1 MNKKV
6 VVIGGGIAGMTAAG
20 ALAELGIDVVL
31 LEKEAI
37 TGGHVKNW
45 DRLFPNRRPGEE
57 VIDFIGKKMGAGVEI
72 QYGKQVISIN
82 HEDHV
87 FSIQTADSEMQ
98 NANSEMQNANGK
110 LQNANGKM
118 QNASSKMQNAN
129 GEMQNANGKLQ
140 NANGKMQNAN
150 SKMQNAGSEL
160 LTADSIVLATGYEL
174 FDARRKEEYGY
185 GIYDN
190 VITSAELEAK
200 FKEGKMITT
209 HDGKT
214 PKRVGIIHCVGSRDE
229 KVGNLYCSK
238 VCCVTGV
245 KQAIEIR
252 EMLPECEVYS
262 FYMDL
267 RMYDRNFEE
276 LYYEA
281 QQKWGVNFIRGRLS
295 ECAEKPDHSLVLKTE
310 DTLSGRPLKMTVDMM
325 VLLVGFIPRP
335 ETRKI
340 ATMLGLASGPDGFL
354 LSADEHFQDNSAS
367 IAGVF
372 LAGAVKGPA
381 CIVNTIADARATAM
395 QVKAYLEAR

>member
-6 VVIGGGIAGMTAAG
+6 VVIGGGIAGLTTAG
-20 ALAELGIDVVL
+20 SLSESGMQVVL
-31 LEKEAI
+31 LEKETQ

-45 DRLFPNRRPGEE
+45 DRLFPSRRPGTE
-57 VIDFIGKKMGAGVEI
+57 VMDFIQKNLGSDVEI
-72 QYGKQVISIN
+72 KCGFTVTSIEQN
-82 HEDHV
+82 QGL
-87 FSIQTADSEMQ
+87 FSVYSHTGELVTADS
-98 NANSEMQNANGK
+98 
-110 LQNANGKM
+110 LV
-118 QNASSKMQNAN
+118 
-129 GEMQNANGKLQ
+129 
-140 NANGKMQNAN
+140 
-150 SKMQNAGSEL
+150 
-160 LTADSIVLATGYEL
+160 IATGYEL

-190 VITSAELEAK
+190 VITSAELETI
-200 FKEGKMITT
+200 FKQGNKITT

-252 EMLPECEVYS
+252 EMLPDCEVFS

-276 LYYEA
+276 LYFEA
-281 QQKWGVNFIRGRLS
+281 QQKWGVSFIRGRLS
-295 ECAEKPDHSLVLKTE
+295 ECAENPDHSLVLKTE
-310 DTLSGRPLKMTVDMM
+310 DTLTGRPLKMTVDLL
-325 VLLVGFIPRP
+325 VLLVGFVPGP

-340 ATMLGLASGPDGFL
+340 AQMLGLQFGPDGFL
-354 LSADEHFQDNSAS
+354 LSLDEHVQDNSTS
-367 IAGVF
+367 IPGIF

-381 CIVNTIADARATAM
+381 CIVNAIADARATAL
-395 QVKAYLEAR
+395 QVNRYLITPP

>member
-1 MNKKV
+1 MNNKV

-72 QYGKQVISIN
+72 RYGKEVVSIN
-82 HEDHV
+82 HVNHV
-87 FSIQTADSEMQ
+87 FSIRTADSEMQ
-98 NANSEMQNANGK
+98 NANGK
-110 LQNANGKM
+110 V
-118 QNASSKMQNAN
+118 
-129 GEMQNANGKLQ
+129 Q

-150 SKMQNAGSEL
+150 GKMQNADSNMQNDGLET

-190 VITSAELEAK
+190 VITSAELEAM
-200 FKEGKMITT
+200 FKEGKKIAT

-214 PKRVGIIHCVGSRDE
+214 PQRIGIIHCVGSRDE

-310 DTLSGRPLKMTVDMM
+310 DTLTGRPLKMTVDMM

-335 ETRKI
+335 ETRKL
-340 ATMLGLASGPDGFL
+340 ATMLGLESGTDGFL
-354 LSADEHFQDNSAS
+354 LSADEHFQDNSTS

>member
-20 ALAELGIDVVL
+20 ALAELGLDVIL

-57 VIDFIGKKMGAGVEI
+57 VINFIGKKMGAGVEV
-72 QYGKQVISIN
+72 QYGRQVVSIN
-82 HEDHV
+82 HEDHI
-87 FSIQTADSEMQ
+87 FSIQTGDSEM
-98 NANSEMQNANGK
+98 
-110 LQNANGKM
+110 QNANGKM
-118 QNASSKMQNAN
+118 QNANGKVQNANGKMQNAN
-129 GEMQNANGKLQ
+129 GEMQNDGL
-140 NANGKMQNAN
+140 
-150 SKMQNAGSEL
+150 ET
-160 LTADSIVLATGYEL
+160 LTANSIVLATGYDL
-174 FDARRKEEYGY
+174 FDARKKEEYGY

-310 DTLSGRPLKMTVDMM
+310 DTLTGRPLKMTVDLM
-325 VLLVGFIPRP
+325 VLLVGFMPRP

-340 ATMLGLASGPDGFL
+340 ATMLGLTPGPDGFL
-354 LSADEHFQDNSAS
+354 LSADEHFQDNSTS

-381 CIVNTIADARATAM
+381 CIVNTIADARAAAL